1 MEQGQEGLAEASQ
14 TEIKFQ
20 PKKELQSM
28 PKVQTVEQTSKGWKG
43 LILLSGLA
51 CLVAGG
57 MFAVSMQTHDSQLS
71 AGAVFLM
78 LFGLPTWLFARI
90 GAWWCHG

>member
-1 MEQGQEGLAEASQ
+1 
-14 TEIKFQ
+14 
-20 PKKELQSM
+20 M
-28 PKVQTVEQTSKGWKG
+28 PKVQTVEQTGKGWKG

-57 MFAVSMQTHDSQLS
+57 MFAVAMQSHDSQL
-71 AGAVFLM
+71 GARGVILM
-78 LFGLPTWLFARI
+78 TFALPAWLFARI